1 MTAVPIYYDYRQVLA
16 SPLDLA
22 VWIKQTLDVLEL
34 GPLVEG
40 PEWERQLHELRLTAV
55 WPDYILDFDRP
66 EVNGPLWRKEALTT
80 LVKAAPHRSPS
91 IIRGASSM
99 PSPSRVSPKV
109 AGTAPLLSVRF
120 QVTIVR
126 SDNNEAESGAS
137 APRRLAGTRF
147 PLRDN
152 PKSRS
157 WLHPPIQVL
166 MARRT
171 TVANREH
178 LTPLTGQSS
187 AAVDVGAP
195 RRATGVRDSE
205 ARLQALLSSLDDLV
219 FELDEDGTYLGIWT
233 GDDTLLA
240 APRSELLGRTVRE
253 LLGDEVGLRL
263 TSIIGHV
270 LETGCSETYEYS
282 LKVPAG
288 TRWFQGRITPIAAS
302 QSLPRSA
309 CLLVRDITLQ
319 KLAELARDRA
329 EAQLRHQALYDGLT
343 GVANRLALM
352 DRLSQALAALDR
364 NHGRVG
370 LFFVDLDNFK
380 AINDSFGHDAGD
392 AVLAEVGRRLSR
404 ISRRSDTVARVGGDE
419 FVLLHSNLRAEADAR
434 LIASRAVRAIGER
447 FVWEGADLT
456 VTASIGAVVTADPL
470 ARPGVLLRQADIA
483 LYEAK
488 GAGRAC
494 FRIFDADRHAG
505 VATNH
510 NFDFDL
516 RRAITDN
523 ELFLL
528 YQPLFALGARSLR
541 GVEAL
546 VRWRHP
552 ERGVVLPGD
561 FIPMAETCGLIG
573 AIDTFVLDEACRQL
587 AQWTGEGGYPADFI
601 VSVNVSG
608 QQLSDLTLVDRIA
621 STINKHR
628 IVPSQLCLEI
638 TETAIIGE
646 LGDAATTLA
655 ALSELGVLLA
665 LDDFGTGYSTLAHL
679 QRLNVNVLKIDRSF
693 VEQIT
698 GNDRGR
704 KIINAII
711 AMAHALGMSVV
722 GEGIETDRQ
731 LGELTALG
739 CDEGQGFFLARPV
752 PPDQVASFSRGTG
765 DAARHSAVAATA
777 ALNAGYRSPEFYL
790 EHHKDLRA
798 HSGAVA

>member
-1 MTAVPIYYDYRQVLA
+1 LTAVPIYYDYRQVLA

-253 LLGDEVGLRL
+253 LLGD
-263 TSIIGHV
+263 
-270 LETGCSETYEYS
+270 
-282 LKVPAG
+282 
-288 TRWFQGRITPIAAS
+288 
-302 QSLPRSA
+302 
-309 CLLVRDITLQ
+309 D
-319 KLAELARDRA
+319 
-329 EAQLRHQALYDGLT
+329 
-343 GVANRLALM
+343 
-352 DRLSQALAALDR
+352 
-364 NHGRVG
+364 
-370 LFFVDLDNFK
+370 
-380 AINDSFGHDAGD
+380 
-392 AVLAEVGRRLSR
+392 GRRLGRPAGQARLPVPSEQPR
-404 ISRRSDTVARVGGDE
+404 GARVWC
-419 FVLLHSNLRAEADAR
+419 VLRVPFLDY
-434 LIASRAVRAIGER
+434 G
-447 FVWEGADLT
+447 
-456 VTASIGAVVTADPL
+456 TANSP
-470 ARPGVLLRQADIA
+470 ARPSPFSSLPLSRSPSLRPRGCGPWPRPA
-483 LYEAK
+483 
-488 GAGRAC
+488 
-494 FRIFDADRHAG
+494 
-505 VATNH
+505 
-510 NFDFDL
+510 
-516 RRAITDN
+516 
-523 ELFLL
+523 
-528 YQPLFALGARSLR
+528 GAR
-541 GVEAL
+541 
-546 VRWRHP
+546 P
-552 ERGVVLPGD
+552 
-561 FIPMAETCGLIG
+561 
-573 AIDTFVLDEACRQL
+573 
-587 AQWTGEGGYPADFI
+587 
-601 VSVNVSG
+601 
-608 QQLSDLTLVDRIA
+608 
-621 STINKHR
+621 
-628 IVPSQLCLEI
+628 
-638 TETAIIGE
+638 
-646 LGDAATTLA
+646 
-655 ALSELGVLLA
+655 
-665 LDDFGTGYSTLAHL
+665 
-679 QRLNVNVLKIDRSF
+679 
-693 VEQIT
+693 
-698 GNDRGR
+698 
-704 KIINAII
+704 
-711 AMAHALGMSVV
+711 
-722 GEGIETDRQ
+722 
-731 LGELTALG
+731 
-739 CDEGQGFFLARPV
+739 
-752 PPDQVASFSRGTG
+752 
-765 DAARHSAVAATA
+765 
-777 ALNAGYRSPEFYL
+777 
-790 EHHKDLRA
+790 
-798 HSGAVA
+798 